1 MFESDINNYFD
12 QSNEDMS
19 FRSSYGKDEL
29 DFSDC
34 STYHFVFPSKEVV
47 TNNDLSYWVMNNS
60 QKTCSVQAENNI
72 HWSTTDDLSQD
83 DWGISFVG
91 GEPDLNSLSEFISRQ
106 LDDKGADFMV
116 EKCLDL
122 EYEEDYKPKIRS
134 MVRKTPYQVKMLRN
148 AFKAC
153 SEWSKDY
160 EEILGQQLGLSQ
172 EQVHKWNFDE
182 RKRIQKRSRKQK

>member
-1 MFESDINNYFD
+1 
-12 QSNEDMS
+12 
-19 FRSSYGKDEL
+19 
-29 DFSDC
+29 
-34 STYHFVFPSKEVV
+34 
-47 TNNDLSYWVMNNS
+47 
-60 QKTCSVQAENNI
+60 
-72 HWSTTDDLSQD
+72 
-83 DWGISFVG
+83 
-91 GEPDLNSLSEFISRQ
+91 
-106 LDDKGADFMV
+106 MV

-122 EYEEDYKPKIRS
+122 EYEDDSKPKIRS

-182 RKRIQKRSRKQK
+182 RKRIQKSSRKHK